1 MKSRSYFVHLSCAVL
16 LAGCASAPTG
26 MHATGGSKAD
36 GVVEMSYEYSEFQ
49 QPVVNYEEGMTSAIS
64 RCKAWGYKRA
74 EAFDGGISTCVVPGG
89 FSGCARMRNTIS
101 YQCTH

>member
-49 QPVVNYEEGMTSAIS
+49 QPVVNYEE
-64 RCKAWGYKRA
+64 
-74 EAFDGGISTCVVPGG
+74 
-89 FSGCARMRNTIS
+89 
-101 YQCTH
+101 